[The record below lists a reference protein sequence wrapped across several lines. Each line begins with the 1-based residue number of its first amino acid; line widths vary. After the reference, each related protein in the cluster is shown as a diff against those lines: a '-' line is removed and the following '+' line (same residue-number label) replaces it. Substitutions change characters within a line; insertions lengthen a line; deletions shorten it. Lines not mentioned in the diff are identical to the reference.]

1 MTRPVTRLP
10 MKMNLRGRIRTRRLS
25 EFNDKTAAPLSRARV
40 LDIARSSAPE
50 ALVKKTVTL
59 LESTERSEPGQP

>member
-1 MTRPVTRLP
+1 MARLTTRLP
-10 MKMNLRGRIRTRRLS
+10 RKMNLPSPIKASDPS

-50 ALVKKTVTL
+50 ALVKKAVTL